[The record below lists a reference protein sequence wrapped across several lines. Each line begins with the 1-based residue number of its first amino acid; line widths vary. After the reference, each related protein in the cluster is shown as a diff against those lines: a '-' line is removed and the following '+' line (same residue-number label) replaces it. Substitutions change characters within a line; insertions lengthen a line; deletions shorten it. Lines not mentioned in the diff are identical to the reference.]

1 MSAGTLKLTNNS
13 TAVVGTSTLFTT
25 DLKPGDFITAT
36 IGGVLY
42 TLPVDTITSN
52 TAATLVSP
60 FTGPTTTGAAWA
72 AVPRKVLSQVT
83 ADLVAQT
90 TAAMRGMN
98 NDKANWQSFYSAAGD
113 INITLP
119 DGTKVPGPSWA
130 KMAGL
135 VSSSQ
140 QWRGNLPAAANLNA
154 YGPTPDFTGTW
165 NRSSNTN
172 TTGAYGFPEDNGQGI
187 LEVFAGGSYGGMQR
201 YTVSMNGN
209 VYVRSLTAAWNGVDG
224 PWGEWSLCG
233 VNTRPGIYSGDLNL
247 LVTPGV
253 WSVGDSNTGTTNAP
267 SVFGQTTSNGICEV
281 ILRNA
286 GNTVLQRFTTTT
298 SSATTYNYT
307 WQRTLYGTTWSPW
320 ELVGKKALNDLGIG
334 LTNLTVLG
342 SFDWQQADF
351 ATGAVYLTNTS
362 AWVNTPAGVS
372 YPANTQVY
380 VQIDGI
386 TSSGTVIEL
395 TLIANQANDANW
407 RVYRVRIANAKG
419 SRTFS
424 VRQLF
429 TSTDVVPVANGGTG
443 ATTPGGA
450 RSALQLGDS
459 ATKNVGTGA
468 GTVAAGDDS
477 RLVNAASAKGS
488 SYTGVIDFL
497 NNSTSGDFGE
507 SVIVRSAHGQ
517 TIGSEFVNNVI
528 KVFANDGT
536 FTRFQHRVTTYH
548 AARIVVAPVAG
559 GAATFEFAQTG
570 NAVASGAWVN
580 AGSDERIKD
589 DITPIESPRDIL
601 MNIRSATWRY
611 RHKGSAGRF
620 GIGVIAN
627 DLGKYFPEAV
637 INTGPRELDD
647 GTVID
652 DVLAVEAGDSGAMV
666 AVHHAVLQSLVEEN
680 NSQQLEIEALKSDM
694 EGLKKI
700 VEGLITR

>member
-1 MSAGTLKLTNNS
+1 M
-13 TAVVGTSTLFTT
+13 
-25 DLKPGDFITAT
+25 T

-42 TLPVDTITSN
+42 TLPVDTVTSN

-72 AVPRKVLSQVT
+72 AVPRKALNQVT

-98 NDKANWQSFYSAAGD
+98 NDKANWQSFYSADGD

-119 DGTKVPGPSWA
+119 DGTKVPGPSWT

-135 VSSSQ
+135 VGSSQ
-140 QWRGNLPAAANLNA
+140 QVRGALPAAANLNS
-154 YGPTPDFTGTW
+154 YGPTTTLTGIWMQGT
-165 NRSSNTN
+165 SNN
-172 TTGAYGFPEDNGQGI
+172 AQPASNFPEPNAVGF
-187 LEVFAGGSYGGMQR
+187 LEVFAGGQWGGTQR
-201 YTVSMNGN
+201 YTVRNGN
-209 VYVRSLTAAWNGVDG
+209 VYVRSLTASWNGVDG
-224 PWGEWSLCG
+224 PWGDWSLVG
-233 VNTRPGIYSGDLNL
+233 VNSRPGYYEGDLNA
-247 LVTPGV
+247 LVTSGTWSITGV
-253 WSVGDSNTGTTNAP
+253 ATNGPVA
-267 SVFGQTTSNGICEV
+267 SGLTGICEV
-281 ILRNA
+281 LLRSSANS
-286 GNTVLQRFTTTT
+286 VVQRFTAIV
-298 SSATTYNYT
+298 SGAAFINRT
-307 WQRTLYGTTWSPW
+307 WQRTLSGTTWSSW
-320 ELVGKKALNDLGIG
+320 EQQGAKVLNDLG
-334 LTNLTVLG
+334 LG
-342 SFDWQQADF
+342 VSSMSSVSGMDWNQFDFVSGQEFSVA
-351 ATGAVYLTNTS
+351 ASNMTNTPPGVDTTGWGS
-362 AWVNTPAGVS
+362 TPVCFNVIGV
-372 YPANTQVY
+372 
-380 VQIDGI
+380 DGSI
-386 TSSGTVIEL
+386 VTAECWLSHVTNSL
-395 TLIANQANDANW
+395 FRRYQ
-407 RVYRVRIANAKG
+407 VRISGSKG
-419 SRTFS
+419 SRIFA
-424 VRQLF
+424 VRQIW
-429 TSTDVVPVANGGTG
+429 TSADVIPVANGGTG

-528 KVFANDGT
+528 KVFANDGA

-601 MNIRSATWRY
+601 LNIRAATWKY
-611 RHKGSAGRF
+611 RHKGAEGRF

-627 DLGKYFPEAV
+627 DIARFFPDAV
-637 INTGPRELDD
+637 INTGSRELDD

-652 DVLAVEAGDSGAMV
+652 DVLAVEAGDSGSMV

-680 NSQQLEIEALKSDM
+680 NAQQLEIEALKSSM
-694 EGLKKI
+694 EELKKK
-700 VEGLITR
+700 VEELIAR

>member
-334 LTNLTVLG
+334 ANTVSVMP
-342 SFDWQQADF
+342 SFDWQQMDF
-351 ATGAVYLTNTS
+351 YTAANYLVIFSSMTNTPPGIS
-362 AWVNTPAGVS
+362 YTAGTYVWVRVVGSNGQSVS
-372 YPANTQVY
+372 VELVSSTSV
-380 VQIDGI
+380 DGNYKI
-386 TSSGTVIEL
+386 YEVLIGGT
-395 TLIANQANDANW
+395 
-407 RVYRVRIANAKG
+407 KG
-419 SRTFS
+419 ARTFS
-424 VRQLF
+424 VRQVF
-429 TSTDVVPVANGGTG
+429 TNTDVVPVANGGTG

-459 ATKNVGTGA
+459 ATKNIGTGA

-477 RLVNAASAKGS
+477 RIVNAASAKGS

-507 SVIVRSAHGQ
+507 SVIVRAAHGQ

-528 KVFANDGT
+528 KVFANDGA

-548 AARIVVAPVAG
+548 AARIVVAPVTG

-611 RHKGSAGRF
+611 RHKGAEGRF

-680 NSQQLEIEALKSDM
+680 RSQQLEIEALKSDM
-694 EGLKKI
+694 EELKKM
-700 VEGLITR
+700 VEGLITK

>member
-42 TLPVDTITSN
+42 TLPVDTVTSN

-72 AVPRKVLSQVT
+72 AVPRKALSQVT

-119 DGTKVPGPSWA
+119 DGTKVPGPSWT

-154 YGPTPDFTGTW
+154 YGPTPDFTGIW

-172 TTGAYGFPEDNGQGI
+172 TTAAYGFPEDNGQGI
-187 LEVFAGGSYGGMQR
+187 LEVFAGGQWGGTQR
-201 YTVSMNGN
+201 YTVRNGN
-209 VYVRSLTAAWNGVDG
+209 VYVRSLTGAWNGTDG
-224 PWGEWSLCG
+224 PWGEWRLCG

-286 GNTVLQRFTTTT
+286 GNTVLQRFTTMT

-334 LTNLTVLG
+334 ANTASVMP
-342 SFDWQQADF
+342 SFDWQQMDF
-351 ATGAVYLTNTS
+351 YTAANYLVIFSSMTNTPPGIS
-362 AWVNTPAGVS
+362 YTAGTYVWVRVVGSNGQSVS
-372 YPANTQVY
+372 VELVSSTSV
-380 VQIDGI
+380 DGNYKI
-386 TSSGTVIEL
+386 YEVLIGGT
-395 TLIANQANDANW
+395 
-407 RVYRVRIANAKG
+407 KG
-419 SRTFS
+419 ARTFS
-424 VRQLF
+424 VRQVF
-429 TSTDVVPVANGGTG
+429 TNTDVVPVANGGTG
-443 ATTPGGA
+443 ATTPAGA
-450 RSALQLGDS
+450 RSAMQLGDS

-507 SVIVRSAHGQ
+507 SVIVRAAHGQ

-528 KVFANDGT
+528 KVFANDGA

-548 AARIVVAPVAG
+548 AARIVVAPVTG

-611 RHKGSAGRF
+611 RHKGAEGRF

-680 NSQQLEIEALKSDM
+680 RSQQLEIEALKSDM
-694 EGLKKI
+694 EELKKM
-700 VEGLITR
+700 VEGFINK